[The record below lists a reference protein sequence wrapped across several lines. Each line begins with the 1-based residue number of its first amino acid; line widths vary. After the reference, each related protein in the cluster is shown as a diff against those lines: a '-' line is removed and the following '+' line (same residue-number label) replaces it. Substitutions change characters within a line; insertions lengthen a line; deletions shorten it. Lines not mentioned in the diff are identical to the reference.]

1 MNKMVYVR
9 AELTRP
15 APAGRRLRRL
25 CGMNGPPGWPD
36 DLAAVL
42 HSTGPHPGQAE
53 QLSLFGRFIG
63 AWDVDWHGTD
73 RQGRPATMA
82 GELHFGWV
90 LGGRAVQ
97 DVWKVPAS
105 GQPPAGLR
113 PFYGTTLRF
122 YDPAIGAWR
131 STWIDPL
138 NGRVRRFIGR
148 PEGADIVLDGLDDDP
163 PERWGFRDIS
173 ENSFRWTG
181 EVSGDGRRTWR
192 LDEQMFIRRRGHG

>member
-1 MNKMVYVR
+1 MN
-9 AELTRP
+9 T
-15 APAGRRLRRL
+15 
-25 CGMNGPPGWPD
+25 PPGWPD

-42 HSTGPHPGQAE
+42 HSAGPYPGQAE
-53 QLSLFGRFIG
+53 QLNLFGRFIG
-63 AWDVDWHGTD
+63 AWDIDWHGTD
-73 RQGRPATMA
+73 REGRPASMA

-105 GQPPAGLR
+105 GPPPAGLR
-113 PFYGTTLRF
+113 PFYGTTMRF

-148 PEGADIVLDGLDDDP
+148 PEGADIVLEGLDDDP

-173 ENSFRWTG
+173 EDSFRWTG
-181 EVSGDGRRTWR
+181 EVSGDGRRTWH
-192 LDEQMFIRRRGHG
+192 LDEQMFIRRRAHG

>member
-1 MNKMVYVR
+1 MNS
-9 AELTRP
+9 T
-15 APAGRRLRRL
+15 
-25 CGMNGPPGWPD
+25 PGWPD

-73 RQGRPATMA
+73 SQGRAATMA

-105 GQPPAGLR
+105 GPP
-113 PFYGTTLRF
+113 P
-122 YDPAIGAWR
+122 
-131 STWIDPL
+131 
-138 NGRVRRFIGR
+138 
-148 PEGADIVLDGLDDDP
+148 
-163 PERWGFRDIS
+163 
-173 ENSFRWTG
+173 
-181 EVSGDGRRTWR
+181 
-192 LDEQMFIRRRGHG
+192 